1 MHLNNQDTAMT
12 QTNFK
17 FPRTL
22 SLIAVATLAVLTAC
36 SSIPADNAQL
46 NEARRDYQMVQAT
59 PMAQNYA
66 GAELRQASEALARAD
81 EARLRS
87 DAPEKVNQ
95 LAYLAKQRAAIAREV
110 VRQKTA
116 EATIASASAETDS
129 IRLAA
134 RTGEA
139 EAAMQRANAATMQ
152 ANAAK
157 AQADASMRDASAA
170 NAQAEAARRESA
182 DAQARATA
190 LQAQLDA
197 QMKDMDAKQ
206 TNRGMVVTLGD
217 VLFDTNRSDLKSGA
231 MRSVEKLAT
240 FLKAYPQR
248 TALVEGFTD
257 STGSDATNLALSARR
272 AEAVQSA
279 LVNLGV
285 ARDRVAAKG
294 YGEAFPVATND
305 NNAGRQL
312 NRRVE
317 IVLSDD
323 SGKITPR

>member
-1 MHLNNQDTAMT
+1 MNMT
-12 QTNFK
+12 K

-22 SLIAVATLAVLTAC
+22 SLMAAASLALLTAC
-36 SSIPADNAQL
+36 SSIPPDNAQL
-46 NEARRDYQMVQAT
+46 TDARRDYQMVQAT

-66 GAELRQASEALARAD
+66 GAELRQASDALARAD
-81 EARLRS
+81 EARLRK
-87 DAPEKVNQ
+87 DAPEVVNN
-95 LAYLAKQRAAIAREV
+95 LAYLAKQSTAVAREV
-110 VRQKTA
+110 IRQKTA
-116 EATIASASAETDS
+116 EMAVTTASAERDRM
-129 IRLAA
+129 RLAA

-139 EAAMQRANAATMQ
+139 DAAKMQ
-152 ANAAK
+152 ADASKMQADAAK

-170 NAQAEAARRESA
+170 NIQADAARRESA
-182 DAQARATA
+182 DAQARAAA

-217 VLFDTNRSDLKSGA
+217 VLFDTNRSELKSGG

-240 FLKAYPQR
+240 FLKAYPKR
-248 TALVEGFTD
+248 SVVVEGFTD
-257 STGSDATNLALSARR
+257 SVGSDATNQSLATRR
-272 AEAVQSA
+272 AEAVQTA
-279 LVNLGV
+279 LVNMGV
-285 ARDRVAAKG
+285 ARERVAAKG
-294 YGEAFPVATND
+294 YGEAFPVAGND

-323 SGKITPR
+323 SGKIAPR